1 VEHVQRGR
9 TIALIGDSGS
19 GKTTQAGEYAK
30 HVFKTRQRRTL
41 YYGAD
46 AGGYDAIQH
55 LCELNIVTP
64 ITFTSADDPWIW
76 SEAAVSGKH
85 VDSEQDI
92 GLVIFDSGSSL
103 GELLLNSCGKMAA
116 EGQEIGGRKAPG
128 FRIRTPSGEQIKFG
142 SNSDSHYFVVQNHM
156 RDMINR
162 STYLTENGIDVLWTF
177 ALDRGERPDQ
187 TPILGPLVVGHALTK
202 SVARWFKYT
211 FPLMTISVHGSEP
224 RHVMY
229 IQEQPDT
236 IGLSTVVS
244 NARYPLDASTP
255 LPATIEPASITRA
268 IELIERGKEEA
279 VAAVKQELGL

>member
-1 VEHVQRGR
+1 VNKGR

-30 HVFKTRQRRTL
+30 HVFKTRKLRTL

-46 AGGYDAIQH
+46 AGGYDTIEH
-55 LCELNIVTP
+55 LVSLDVVVPVTY
-64 ITFTSADDPWIW
+64 TSKDDPWIW
-76 SEAAVSGKH
+76 SDQAVSGKH
-85 VDSEQDI
+85 LDTEKDI
-92 GLVIFDSGSSL
+92 GLIVYDSGSSL

-116 EGQEIGGRKAPG
+116 QGQEIGGRKAPG
-128 FRIRTPSGEQIKFG
+128 FRIKTPSGEQIKFG

-162 STYLTENGIDVLWTF
+162 STWLAEQGIDVLWTF

-211 FPLMTISVHGSEP
+211 FPLMTVSVHGSEP
-224 RHVMY
+224 RHIMY

-236 IGLSTVVS
+236 VGLSTVVCNS
-244 NARYPLDASTP
+244 RYPIDAVTP
-255 LPATIEPASITRA
+255 LPTTLEPASLSGA
-268 IELIERGKEEA
+268 LALIEQGKEEA
-279 VAAVKQELGL
+279 MAAVRQELGL

>member
-1 VEHVQRGR
+1 MDKGR

-30 HVFKTRQRRTL
+30 HVYKDRKLRTL

-46 AGGYDAIQH
+46 AGGYDAIEH
-55 LCELNIVTP
+55 LCALDIITP
-64 ITFTSADDPWIW
+64 ITFTSQDDPWIW
-76 SEAAVSGKH
+76 SEAAVSGRQLADEK
-85 VDSEQDI
+85 DI
-92 GLVIFDSGSSL
+92 GVVVYDSGSSI

-128 FRIRTPSGEQIKFG
+128 FRIKTKSGELIKFG

-162 STYLTENGIDVLWTF
+162 STWLTEQGIDVIWTF

-202 SVARWFKYT
+202 SVSRWFKYT
-211 FPLMTISVHGSEP
+211 FPLMTVTVHGSEP
-224 RHVMY
+224 RHIMY

-236 IGLSTVVS
+236 VGLSTVVS
-244 NARYPLDASTP
+244 NSRYPIDAPTP
-255 LPATIEPASITRA
+255 LPTTIEPASVWKA
-268 IELIERGKEEA
+268 LELIEAGKKEA
-279 VAAVKQELGL
+279 ERAVKEELGL

>member
-1 VEHVQRGR
+1 VNKGR

-30 HVFKTRQRRTL
+30 YVFKTRQERTL
-41 YYGAD
+41 YYGVD
-46 AGGYDAIQH
+46 AGGYDAIEH
-55 LCELNIVTP
+55 LCELGIVTP
-64 ITFTSADDPWIW
+64 ITFTSKDDPWIW
-76 SEAAVSGKH
+76 SEAAVSGQH
-85 VDSEQDI
+85 LSDI
-92 GLVIFDSGSSL
+92 ENPGVVVYDSGSSL

-116 EGQEIGGRKAPG
+116 QGQEIGGRKAPG
-128 FRIRTPSGEQIKFG
+128 FRIKTPSGEQIRFG

-162 STYLTENGIDVLWTF
+162 STWLMERGLDVIWTF

-211 FPLMTISVHGSEP
+211 FPLMTITVPGGEP
-224 RHVMY
+224 RHLMH
-229 IQEQPDT
+229 IQEQPDAV
-236 IGLSTVVS
+236 GLSTIVS
-244 NARYPLDASTP
+244 NARYPIDAPTP
-255 LPATIEPASITRA
+255 LPPTIEPASISQA

-279 VAAVKQELGL
+279 KLAVQQELGLS

>member
-1 VEHVQRGR
+1 MKKGR

-30 HVFKTRQRRTL
+30 HVFKARKLRTL

-46 AGGYDAIQH
+46 AGGYDTIEH
-55 LCELNIVTP
+55 LVSLDIVSPVTY
-64 ITFTSADDPWIW
+64 TSKDDPWIW
-76 SEAAVSGKH
+76 SERAVSGAHLETEK
-85 VDSEQDI
+85 DI
-92 GLVIFDSGSSL
+92 GLVVYDSGSSL

-128 FRIRTPSGEQIKFG
+128 FRIKTPSGEQIRFG

-162 STYLTENGIDVLWTF
+162 STWLTEQGIDIIWTF

-202 SVARWFKYT
+202 SVSRWFKYT
-211 FPLMTISVHGSEP
+211 FPLMTVAVHGSEP
-224 RHVMY
+224 RHIMY

-236 IGLSTVVS
+236 VGLSTVVS
-244 NARYPLDASTP
+244 NARYPIDAVTP
-255 LPATIEPASITRA
+255 LPTTIEPASLSGA
-268 IELIERGKEEA
+268 LALIEQGREEA
-279 VAAVKQELGL
+279 VIAVKQELGL